1 MVPIT
6 GRASSV
12 LEKNVFLKT
21 NIKLTT
27 FLYAL
32 LSSSVS
38 RANLSCVVSTF
49 FSSLAFLSSSVSM
62 ANLSSLVGPSFSSFA
77 VLSSSLSTANQSC
90 LLATS
95 FSSLRFLSN
104 SFSSPHFNL
113 LEWLGAVSRGLLFLT
128 TFSFPLVVLWFSFLL
143 YLFRVLSSAFLSSVL
158 QSLCLL

>member
-1 MVPIT
+1 MFFLLYIYISRKISIEHP
-6 GRASSV
+6 SV
-12 LEKNVFLKT
+12 GLALFAQLGKLFPLQGELAQSLKKKFFLKT
-21 NIKLTT
+21 NIKLNP

-38 RANLSCVVSTF
+38 MANLSCVVSTT

-77 VLSSSLSTANQSC
+77 VLYSFLSTANQSC

-104 SFSSPHFNL
+104 SFSSPRFNL
-113 LEWLGAVSRGLLFLT
+113 
-128 TFSFPLVVLWFSFLL
+128 
-143 YLFRVLSSAFLSSVL
+143 
-158 QSLCLL
+158 